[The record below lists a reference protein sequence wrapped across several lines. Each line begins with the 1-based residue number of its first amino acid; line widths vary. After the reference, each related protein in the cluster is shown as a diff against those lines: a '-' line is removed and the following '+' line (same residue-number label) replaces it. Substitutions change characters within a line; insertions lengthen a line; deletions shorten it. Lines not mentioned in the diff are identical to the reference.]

1 MAATDIQY
9 GGLDPVLYTPD
20 FTFLRYVLDK
30 KTALYEQGLKSVSS
44 AYNNLKKE
52 TTDPENAKKRY
63 GIQNSSKLL

>member
-20 FTFLRYVLDK
+20 FTFLRYILDK
-30 KTALYEQGLKSVSS
+30 KTSSYEAGLKQASS

-52 TTDPENAKKRY
+52 LSLSL
-63 GIQNSSKLL
+63 IHI